1 MGRRSRSR
9 SLSIWANGVRVGRWT
24 IPARGEMELLYDA
37 EWVGADIGRPLS
49 LSLPFNLQNLPLK
62 GEKVANYFD
71 NLLPDS
77 DAIRRRVAERFRT
90 GSTDPFDLL
99 RAIGRDCIGAVQVLD
114 ENEVPTGFD
123 HIEGVPLSED
133 DIERHLI
140 ETVAPQAFIAGRNPD
155 ADFRISLA
163 GAQEKT
169 AFLRW
174 GGQWLA
180 PRGATPTSHIFKLPL
195 GLMGGRRADFSTSV
209 DNEWLCLRLLKAYG
223 LNVAQAR
230 IATFGRQRVL
240 MVERFDR
247 RVAPNGQWLM
257 RLPQEDFCQV
267 EGCSPLLKYENE
279 GGPGLKAL
287 FATLRQSINA
297 ETDMKT
303 LMAAQVLFW
312 LLRAPDG
319 HAKNFG
325 IQLLPRGRFQLTPLY
340 DVMSVYPVLGD
351 GPNQWSPYEVK
362 AAMALL
368 GKSRYYEMHGIQRR
382 HFNSTAQKV
391 GYASTAESIIEEL
404 LARTPTAIAEVQAEL
419 PQDFSPRVADAI
431 LGGLEQAAKT
441 LGAIAISGNRSG
453 QPSHRSNKAAITP
466 SASSINTPPET
477 RSTHGSTR
485 AKRRSTAGLPISMAI
500 SKSHSK
506 TTLNIQTP

>member
-1 MGRRSRSR
+1 MGRRSHSR

-24 IPARGEMELLYDA
+24 IPARGEMELQYDA
-37 EWVGADIGRPLS
+37 DWLAADIGRPLS
-49 LSLPFNLQNLPLK
+49 LSLPFNLQNLPVR
-62 GEKVANYFD
+62 GEKVGNYFD

-99 RAIGRDCIGAVQVLD
+99 KAIGRDCVGAVQILGED
-114 ENEVPTGFD
+114 EVPAAFD
-123 HIEGVPLSED
+123 RVEGVPLTEE

-140 ETVAPQAFIAGRNPD
+140 ETVTPQAFAGGRDPD

-169 AFLRW
+169 AFLWW

-223 LNVAQAR
+223 LPVADAR

-240 MVERFDR
+240 VVERFDR

-267 EGCSPLLKYENE
+267 EGCPPWRKYESE

-287 FATLRQSINA
+287 FSTVRQSVDA
-297 ETDMKT
+297 EADMKT

-312 LLRAPDG
+312 LLHAPDG
-319 HAKNFG
+319 HAKNFS
-325 IQLLPRGRFQLTPLY
+325 IQLLPRGRFRLAPLY
-340 DVMSVYPVLGD
+340 DVMSVYPVLGS
-351 GPNQWSPYEVK
+351 GPNQWPPHDIK
-362 AAMALL
+362 LAMALH
-368 GKSRYYEMHGIQRR
+368 GKNRHYGIQGIQRR
-382 HFNSTAQKV
+382 HFNSTVQKV
-391 GYASTAESIIEEL
+391 GYTSTAEPVIEEI
-404 LARTPTAIAEVQAEL
+404 LARTPAAIAEVQADL
-419 PQDFSPRVADAI
+419 PHDFSPPVRDAI
-431 LGGLEQAAKT
+431 LGGLEQAART
-441 LGAIAISGNRSG
+441 LGG
-453 QPSHRSNKAAITP
+453 
-466 SASSINTPPET
+466 
-477 RSTHGSTR
+477 
-485 AKRRSTAGLPISMAI
+485 MA
-500 SKSHSK
+500 
-506 TTLNIQTP
+506 P